1 MCEIGKQIK
10 KYRTT
15 KGITQEQ
22 LGNLVGVT
30 CQAVSKWERGGVP
43 DAELLPSQSR
53 ALDVSIDT
61 LFGLKEPDWVFPSPR
76 QSLNCMAA
84 PAM

>member
-1 MCEIGKQIK
+1 MLCAKSESRSRNTAQQ
-10 KYRTT
+10 

-53 ALDVSIDT
+53 ALAVSIDT
-61 LFGLKEPDWVFPSPR
+61 LFGPKEPAWSD
-76 QSLNCMAA
+76 
-84 PAM
+84 

>member
-1 MCEIGKQIK
+1 MLCAKSESRSRNTAQQ
-10 KYRTT
+10 

-22 LGNLVGVT
+22 LGNLAGVT

-61 LFGLKEPDWVFPSPR
+61 LFGLKEPAWSD
-76 QSLNCMAA
+76 
-84 PAM
+84 

>member
-53 ALDVSIDT
+53 ALAVSIDT
-61 LFGLKEPDWVFPSPR
+61 LFGLKEPAWVFPSPKL
-76 QSLNCMAA
+76 SSSFTAA